1 MKNNRPK
8 AVNDI
13 NEYILFENKNKED
26 IYCIGSIEKD
36 RYIEVKE
43 EQKNAIMKSIKYF
56 DGTNDIGEIN
66 EKLKKIENID
76 LNINKLYNLLLE
88 AGLLENEQVDLNK
101 NEFERYGLKI
111 ASIPLD
117 KLSNLFYFFSKY
129 SRLYLIV
136 LIFAAFFSF
145 PLIPKMLSRLL
156 YFNIYKTLDSSVL
169 SLILS
174 LFLTTASVLVH
185 EFSHAIFSKKY
196 GLNPNKMEIVL
207 YLYLNPIAY
216 IKTNGIY
223 TLSKR
228 KRIIVWSV
236 GILSNLII
244 FFISVIIQNYTTG
257 TVSKVFLLLVYT
269 NLGLVV
275 TNFIPFLPLD
285 GYYILTTLFQL
296 TNLRKKSFG
305 GLKKIFKEETFKKRV
320 IYIVYNFISIVILCY
335 IIVVPIVQV
344 IYNFYL
350 AYLRN
355 NNIFEGL
362 NEIWMYLILAVLM
375 VFSRIIDRKQK

>member
-1 MKNNRPK
+1 MNNRPK
-8 AVNDI
+8 TVKDI
-13 NEYILFENKNKED
+13 NEYILFENKDEGN

-43 EQKNAIMKSIKYF
+43 EQKNAIMKAIKYF
-56 DGTNDIGEIN
+56 DGTNDIEEIN
-66 EKLKKIENID
+66 EKLKKVEKID

-101 NEFERYGLKI
+101 NEFERYGFKI

-129 SRLYLIV
+129 SKLYLMV

-145 PLIPKMLSRLL
+145 PLIPKVLSKLL
-156 YFNIYKTLDSSVL
+156 YFNIYKILDSSVL

-185 EFSHAIFSKKY
+185 EFSHAIFAKKY
-196 GLNPNKMEIVL
+196 GLNPKKMEIVL

-223 TLSKR
+223 TLSKQ
-228 KRIIVWSV
+228 KRILVWSV

-244 FFISVIIQNYTTG
+244 FFVSVIIQNYTTG
-257 TVSKVFLLLVYT
+257 TVSQVFLLLSYT

-305 GLKKIFKEETFKKRV
+305 GFKKILKEETFKKKA
-320 IYIVYNFISIVILCY
+320 IYIVYNFISVVILCY
-335 IIVVPIVQV
+335 IIIVPVVQV

-350 AYLRN
+350 AYLRSH
-355 NNIFEGL
+355 NIFDGL
-362 NEIWMYLILAVLM
+362 NEIWMYLVL
-375 VFSRIIDRKQK
+375 VVLVIFSRIIVRKQK

>member
-1 MKNNRPK
+1 MNNRPK
-8 AVNDI
+8 TVKDI
-13 NEYILFENKNKED
+13 NEYILFENKDEGN

-43 EQKNAIMKSIKYF
+43 EQKNAIMKAIKYF
-56 DGTNDIGEIN
+56 DGTNDIEEIN
-66 EKLKKIENID
+66 EKLKKVEKID

-101 NEFERYGLKI
+101 NEFERYGFKI

-129 SRLYLIV
+129 SKLYLMV
-136 LIFAAFFSF
+136 LVFAAFFSF
-145 PLIPKMLSRLL
+145 PLIPKVLSKLL
-156 YFNIYKTLDSSVL
+156 YFNIYKILDSSVL

-185 EFSHAIFSKKY
+185 EFSHAIFAKKY
-196 GLNPNKMEIVL
+196 GLNPKKMEIVL

-223 TLSKR
+223 TLSKQ
-228 KRIIVWSV
+228 KRILVWSV

-244 FFISVIIQNYTTG
+244 FFVSVIIQNYTTG
-257 TVSKVFLLLVYT
+257 TVSQVFLLLSYT

-305 GLKKIFKEETFKKRV
+305 GFKKILKEETFKKKA
-320 IYIVYNFISIVILCY
+320 IYIVYNFISVVILCY
-335 IIVVPIVQV
+335 IIIVPVVQV

-350 AYLRN
+350 AYLRSH
-355 NNIFEGL
+355 NIFDGL
-362 NEIWMYLILAVLM
+362 NEIWMYLVL
-375 VFSRIIDRKQK
+375 VVLVIFSRIIVRKQK

>member
-56 DGTNDIGEIN
+56 DGTNDIGEIY

-196 GLNPNKMEIVL
+196 GLSPNKMEIVL

-257 TVSKVFLLLVYT
+257 TVSKVFLLLAYT

>member
-1 MKNNRPK
+1 MNNRPK
-8 AVNDI
+8 TVKDI
-13 NEYILFENKNKED
+13 NEYILFENKDEGN

-43 EQKNAIMKSIKYF
+43 EQKNAIMKAIKYF
-56 DGTNDIGEIN
+56 DGTNDIEEIN
-66 EKLKKIENID
+66 EKLKKVEKID

-101 NEFERYGLKI
+101 NEFERYGFKI

-129 SRLYLIV
+129 SKLYLMV

-145 PLIPKMLSRLL
+145 PLIPKVLPKLL
-156 YFNIYKTLDSSVL
+156 YFNIYKILDSSVL

-185 EFSHAIFSKKY
+185 EFSHAIFAKKY
-196 GLNPNKMEIVL
+196 GLNPKKMEIVL

-223 TLSKR
+223 TLSKQ
-228 KRIIVWSV
+228 KRILVWSV

-244 FFISVIIQNYTTG
+244 FFVSVIIQNYTTG
-257 TVSKVFLLLVYT
+257 TVSQVFLLLSYT

-305 GLKKIFKEETFKKRV
+305 GFKKILKEETFKKKA
-320 IYIVYNFISIVILCY
+320 IYIVYNFISVVILCY
-335 IIVVPIVQV
+335 IIIVPVVQV

-350 AYLRN
+350 AYLRSH
-355 NNIFEGL
+355 NIFDGL
-362 NEIWMYLILAVLM
+362 NEIWMYLVL
-375 VFSRIIDRKQK
+375 VVLVIFSRIIVRKQK

>member
-1 MKNNRPK
+1 
-8 AVNDI
+8 
-13 NEYILFENKNKED
+13 
-26 IYCIGSIEKD
+26 
-36 RYIEVKE
+36 
-43 EQKNAIMKSIKYF
+43 
-56 DGTNDIGEIN
+56 
-66 EKLKKIENID
+66 
-76 LNINKLYNLLLE
+76 
-88 AGLLENEQVDLNK
+88 
-101 NEFERYGLKI
+101 
-111 ASIPLD
+111 
-117 KLSNLFYFFSKY
+117 
-129 SRLYLIV
+129 
-136 LIFAAFFSF
+136 
-145 PLIPKMLSRLL
+145 
-156 YFNIYKTLDSSVL
+156 
-169 SLILS
+169 
-174 LFLTTASVLVH
+174 
-185 EFSHAIFSKKY
+185 
-196 GLNPNKMEIVL
+196 MEIVL